1 MSVNKKRKAS
11 ALEDD
16 ATPVKNGRKSP
27 SSDRVLKKEEVTKLP
42 DDYYDRPDP
51 LSVECPAH
59 PKKRK
64 SSAGDDV
71 FGPELESAGF
81 ANLDITYAVRPG
93 SAWSSL
99 KPYRNFIGEHVLS
112 TLCIAD
118 LLICAQLANKSSHW
132 DLLSISTA
140 IHLLYLLRLPVRQ
153 KLQSLNTIGPTSGW
167 QKFLKS
173 GRRITSTSIYGYF
186 GCIGQRN
193 YQIRDSHTTA
203 ETS

>member
-27 SSDRVLKKEEVTKLP
+27 SSDRVLKKEGVMKLP

-64 SSAGDDV
+64 SSTGDDV
-71 FGPELESAGF
+71 FGPEHESAGF

-112 TLCIAD
+112 ILCMAD
-118 LLICAQLANKSSHW
+118 LLILRSWRTKVLTGIYC
-132 DLLSISTA
+132 
-140 IHLLYLLRLPVRQ
+140 LYQPSFTCPTCSASRLVR
-153 KLQSLNTIGPTSGW
+153 SYNP
-167 QKFLKS
+167 
-173 GRRITSTSIYGYF
+173 
-186 GCIGQRN
+186 
-193 YQIRDSHTTA
+193 
-203 ETS
+203 